1 MKKFGFCI
9 SLVTPPLQA
18 WSSFYEDLV
27 PLHSV
32 YELSDE
38 RREVRRGCGQVYGRS
53 SPGRAGD
60 RRWVGTHSWRL
71 DRTVNGQDV
80 NSTSG
85 IHSWNLGQS
94 TSLRDLRRTI
104 NRFVTVEYPTHR
116 SPTLSI
122 PRRRLLCTVPCPF
135 SELGLPLPSI
145 PATAHIVPFRFVF
158 DLSERWIQ
166 YKFFRA
172 KISRH
177 ASFST
182 IIAYVMLI

>member
-1 MKKFGFCI
+1 MKKIGFCV
-9 SLVTPPLQA
+9 SLVT
-18 WSSFYEDLV
+18 EDLV

-32 YELSDE
+32 YELSGE
-38 RREVRRGCGQVYGRS
+38 RREVRGGCGQVYDRS

-122 PRRRLLCTVPCPF
+122 VHGDGFCALCPVLSLNSDFHFLVYLRPPISCRTASSSTF
-135 SELGLPLPSI
+135 LKDGYSI
-145 PATAHIVPFRFVF
+145 
-158 DLSERWIQ
+158 Q
-166 YKFFRA
+166 
-172 KISRH
+172 
-177 ASFST
+177 
-182 IIAYVMLI
+182 

>member
-1 MKKFGFCI
+1 MKKFGFCV

-18 WSSFYEDLV
+18 WSMFYEDLV

-32 YELSDE
+32 YELSEE
-38 RREVRRGCGQVYGRS
+38 RREVRRGCGQVYDRS

-122 PRRRLLCTVPCPF
+122 VHGDGFCALCPV
-135 SELGLPLPSI
+135 
-145 PATAHIVPFRFVF
+145 
-158 DLSERWIQ
+158 LSLNSD
-166 YKFFRA
+166 FHFL
-172 KISRH
+172 
-177 ASFST
+177 
-182 IIAYVMLI
+182 V

>member
-1 MKKFGFCI
+1 MKKFGFCV
-9 SLVTPPLQA
+9 SLVTEDLK
-18 WSSFYEDLV
+18 DLV
-27 PLHSV
+27 PSHSV
-32 YELSDE
+32 G
-38 RREVRRGCGQVYGRS
+38 REAWSCGQVYGRS

-60 RRWVGTHSWRL
+60 RRWVGTHSWRV

-122 PRRRLLCTVPCPF
+122 VHGDGFCALCPVLSLNSDFHFLVYLRPPISCRTASSSTF
-135 SELGLPLPSI
+135 LKDGYSI
-145 PATAHIVPFRFVF
+145 HSSVLRKVGTHLF
-158 DLSERWIQ
+158 Q
-166 YKFFRA
+166 Q
-172 KISRH
+172 
-177 ASFST
+177 
-182 IIAYVMLI
+182 